1 MTTETESNINFF
13 FDEIDDNNLELDLS
27 ELLNELEEIELEDNY
42 EEKLM
47 PEIINYEVNYNI
59 KQLLLICEYYKI
71 SKILKTNKCN
81 KADIIKALVFFENDS
96 KNYELVLK
104 RKQMWF
110 LMNEL
115 KNDKF
120 MKKYIFFY
128 KLVFHFSFLLFY
140 LT

>member
-1 MTTETESNINFF
+1 MTTENEININFF

-27 ELLNELEEIELEDNY
+27 ELLNELEDIELEEDY
-42 EEKLM
+42 EEKIM

-81 KADIIKALVFFENDS
+81 KGDIIKSLVFFENNS
-96 KNYELVLK
+96 TNYEIVLK

-110 LMNEL
+110 YMNEL

-120 MKKYIFFY
+120 MKKYV
-128 KLVFHFSFLLFY
+128 LWN
-140 LT
+140 

>member
-1 MTTETESNINFF
+1 MTTENEININFF

-27 ELLNELEEIELEDNY
+27 ELLNELEDIELEEDY

-81 KADIIKALVFFENDS
+81 KGDIIKALVFFENNS
-96 KNYELVLK
+96 NNYEIVLK
-104 RKQMWF
+104 RKQLWF
-110 LMNEL
+110 YMNEL

-120 MKKYIFFY
+120 MKKYV
-128 KLVFHFSFLLFY
+128 LWN
-140 LT
+140 

>member
-1 MTTETESNINFF
+1 MTTENESNINFF

-27 ELLNELEEIELEDNY
+27 ELLNELEDIELEENY

-81 KADIIKALVFFENDS
+81 KADIIKALVFFENNS
-96 KNYELVLK
+96 ENYEIVLK
-104 RKQMWF
+104 RKQLWF
-110 LMNEL
+110 YMNEL
-115 KNDKF
+115 KISF
-120 MKKYIFFY
+120 MKYY
-128 KLVFHFSFLLFY
+128 
-140 LT
+140 

>member
-1 MTTETESNINFF
+1 MTTENESNINFF

-27 ELLNELEEIELEDNY
+27 ELLNELEDIELEEDY
-42 EEKLM
+42 EEKIM

-81 KADIIKALVFFENDS
+81 KGDIIKALVFFENNS
-96 KNYELVLK
+96 SNYEIVLK

-110 LMNEL
+110 YMNEL

-120 MKKYIFFY
+120 MKKYV
-128 KLVFHFSFLLFY
+128 LWN
-140 LT
+140 